1 VTIYENRID
10 NMKKDIVE
18 LNILELNKK
27 FSDHKHVSKTN
38 LRDFYHLLNPG
49 ITEQAFRRILYALEK
64 QNLIITT
71 GSGIYNFQN
80 PLSSQH
86 SQKEKFAPTLSL
98 IVKRL
103 NDEIKE
109 TFPYLEYLI
118 WETNILHEFMI
129 HQPGQNQIILE
140 TEKGTEE
147 SVFNR
152 LNEKYPG
159 QTFLDPNRITIER
172 YVFQQ
177 PETIFISKLVTQT
190 AMGKRV
196 DGVPYAKIEKI
207 LVDILVDD
215 EKYFIFQG
223 QELASI
229 FDNVFSHYLIN
240 EKSLLRYA
248 GRRNA
253 FPRLKQFILNQTQI
267 EFRQFNEDAI

>member
-1 VTIYENRID
+1 
-10 NMKKDIVE
+10 MKKNIVE
-18 LNILELNKK
+18 LNIPELKRK
-27 FSDHKHVSKTN
+27 FSGQKYISKTD
-38 LRDFYHLLNPG
+38 LRNFYHLLNPEL
-49 ITEQAFRRILYALEK
+49 TEQTFRRILYALEK

-71 GSGIYNFQN
+71 GSGVYIFQN
-80 PLSSQH
+80 PLSSLL
-86 SQKEKFAPTLSL
+86 SQKEKLVPSLSP
-98 IVKRL
+98 IVKRV
-103 NDEIKE
+103 NDEIE
-109 TFPYLEYLI
+109 DNFPYLDYLI
-118 WETNILHEFMI
+118 WETKILYEFMV

-140 TEKGTEE
+140 TEKGTGE

-152 LNEKYPG
+152 LSENYPG
-159 QTFLDPNRITIER
+159 QTFLDPSRITMER

-177 PETIFISKLVTQT
+177 TETILISKLVSQT

-229 FDNVFSHYLIN
+229 FENVFSHYLIN

-253 FPRLKQFILNQTQI
+253 LPRLKQFILDQTQI
-267 EFRQFNEDAI
+267 KFRKFHEDAI

>member
-1 VTIYENRID
+1 
-10 NMKKDIVE
+10 MKKDIAE
-18 LNILELNKK
+18 LNIPELNKK
-27 FSDHKHVSKTN
+27 FSGQKFVSRTD
-38 LRDFYHLLNPG
+38 LRNFYHLQNPG
-49 ITEQAFRRILYALEK
+49 ITEPTFRRILYTLEK

-71 GSGIYNFQN
+71 GSGIYIFQN
-80 PLSSQH
+80 PLSSRH
-86 SQKEKFAPTLSL
+86 SQKEKFVPTLSL

-109 TFPYLEYLI
+109 TFPYLDYLI
-118 WETNILHEFMI
+118 WETKILYEFMV

-140 TEKGTEE
+140 IEKGTGE

-152 LNEKYPG
+152 LSENYPV

-177 PETIFISKLVTQT
+177 PETILISNLVSQT
-190 AMGKRV
+190 PMGKRV
-196 DGVPYAKIEKI
+196 NGVPYAKIEKI
-207 LVDILVDD
+207 LVDILVDND
-215 EKYFIFQG
+215 KYFIFQG

-229 FDNVFSHYLIN
+229 FDNVFAHYLIN

-253 FPRLKQFILNQTQI
+253 IPKLKQFILNQTQI
-267 EFRQFNEDAI
+267 EFRHFNEDAI